1 MSNAAFIEK
10 PMNQKELATILVGMV
25 SWLLSARMEAQSP
38 FLFVDQ
44 AQNAGV
50 VAQHFDG
57 GSPKNYLPQLMMT
70 GLALFDFDGDGWTDI
85 YLLNGYELSPS
96 LEKQTAKSNRKGNT
110 LYRNNQDGTFSDVT
124 LAAGVSSGSFAM
136 GAVSADFDND
146 GDQDLITSNFG
157 NIELYINNGDGTF
170 ALANKVGLEQLDMRF
185 GSGIACL
192 DIDSDGLLDIFASN
206 YVEFSY
212 DQYSD
217 APRSSPYP
225 PGPKDFPPASDN
237 LYRNLGDGTFADVS
251 ISSGIAVAAGPSMGV
266 ICGDF
271 DDDDDADIFVC
282 SDAAPN
288 QFFVNDGMGHFV
300 DQALVSGLAFDL
312 GGNANGSMG
321 VDAGDYDN
329 DGRIDLLITNYTG
342 QTPVMYR
349 HAGDGI
355 FEDKSRLSRVGSTV
369 LAHTNWGVGLVD
381 FDNDRDLDVLFAN
394 GHFLKNIEAI
404 DDRTSYRVPNTV
416 MLNDGHG
423 RFTDVSKSSGPG
435 LEISESS
442 RGAGFEDFDR
452 DGDIDCVLLNAN
464 SRPTLLDNQT
474 ANVGNWINVRLIGTS
489 TNRDAIGARV
499 QVSAGRSKQ
508 VAMVHAGRGYQS
520 HYGTEL
526 HFGLGKETQV
536 DEIFVTW
543 PGGAREAFS
552 MEETCTTIRL
562 LQGSG
567 KQFAGNRSR

>member
-1 MSNAAFIEK
+1 
-10 PMNQKELATILVGMV
+10 MNQKELATILVGMI

-38 FLFVDQ
+38 FFFVDQ

-57 GSPKNYLPQLMMT
+57 GSPKNYLPQMMMT

-96 LEKQTAKSNRKGNT
+96 LAKQTEKSNRKGNT

-136 GAVSADFDND
+136 GAVSADYDND

-170 ALANKVGLEQLDMRF
+170 ALASQVGLEQIDVQF

-192 DIDSDGLLDIFASN
+192 DIDNDGLLDIFASN

-251 ISSGIAVAAGPSMGV
+251 ILSGIAAAAGPSMGV

-288 QFFVNDGMGHFV
+288 QFFVNDGKGHFV
-300 DQALVSGLAFDL
+300 DQALLAGLAFDL

-342 QTPVMYR
+342 QTPVLYR
-349 HAGDGI
+349 YVGDGI
-355 FEDKSRLSRVGSTV
+355 FEDKSRLSGVGRTV

-381 FDNDRDLDVLFAN
+381 FDNDRDLDVFFAN

-416 MLNDGHG
+416 MLNDGRG
-423 RFTDVSKSSGPG
+423 SFTDVSKSSGPG

-442 RGAGFEDFDR
+442 RGAGFGDLDR

-474 ANVGNWINVRLIGTS
+474 ADVGNWIGVRLIGTT

-499 QVSAGRSKQ
+499 QISAGRSKQ

-526 HFGLGKETQV
+526 HFGLGRETHV
-536 DEIFVTW
+536 DEILVTW
-543 PGGAREAFS
+543 PGGEQEAFS
-552 MEETCTTIRL
+552 VGETCTTIRL

-567 KQFAGNRSR
+567 KQFAGNKS